1 MTYEVSLMSDTQ
13 LTERQRRELEFYE
26 EFSKCNEPLEVNFDV
41 IAGKETRPWNSYWR
55 VVEIAKEHF
64 QSEEQKLLDFGCGT
78 GLNSMVFAK
87 IGYEVF
93 GFDLSPSNI
102 SIAESLAQKY
112 GVAERTHFSVNAA
125 ESLNYEDEFFDVIV
139 GVDILHHIN
148 ISQALTEC
156 SRVLK
161 PGGLAIFHEPMRAP
175 VFDTLRETRFGRW
188 IAPKEASLDRHV
200 THDERKLSADDLE
213 VIKSFDPN
221 LSTERFLLFSRLD
234 RFVRNSESK
243 EASRLEKIDFRL
255 FKLLPFLK
263 TYAGIIVLVLKKQ

>member
-1 MTYEVSLMSDTQ
+1 MSETR
-13 LTERQRRELEFYE
+13 LTERQRREREFYE
-26 EFSKCNEPLEVNFDV
+26 EFSKSNEPLEVNFDI

-55 VVEIAKEHF
+55 VAEIAQQNF
-64 QSEEQKLLDFGCGT
+64 RSADQKLLDFGCGT
-78 GLNSMVFAK
+78 GMNSLVFAK

-112 GVAERTHFSVNAA
+112 GLAERTHFSVNTA
-125 ESLNYEDEFFDVIV
+125 ECLDYEDEFFDVVV

-161 PGGLAIFHEPMRAP
+161 RGGLAIFHEPLRAP
-175 VFDTLRETRFGRW
+175 VFDTLRETRLGRW
-188 IAPKEASLDRHV
+188 LVPKEASLDRHV

-213 VIKSFDPN
+213 VVRSFDRN
-221 LSTERFLLFSRLD
+221 LSAERFLLLSRLD
-234 RFVRNSESK
+234 RFVRNPDSK
-243 EASRLEKIDFRL
+243 EPSRLEKIDFRL
-255 FKLLPFLK
+255 FRLLPFLK
-263 TYAGIIVLVLKKQ
+263 TFAGIVVLVLKKQ

>member
-1 MTYEVSLMSDTQ
+1 MR

-26 EFSKCNEPLEVNFDV
+26 EFSKSNEPLEVNFDV

-55 VVEIAKEHF
+55 VAEIAKQNF
-64 QSEEQKLLDFGCGT
+64 RSADQKLLDFGCGT
-78 GLNSMVFAK
+78 GMNSLVFAK

-93 GFDLSPSNI
+93 GFDLSPRNI

-112 GVAERTHFSVNAA
+112 GLAERAHFSVNTA
-125 ESLNYEDEFFDVIV
+125 ESLDYEDEFFDVVV

-161 PGGLAIFHEPMRAP
+161 PGGLAIFHEPTRAP

-213 VIKSFDPN
+213 IIRRFDPE

-234 RFVRNSESK
+234 RFVRNPESK
-243 EASRLEKIDFRL
+243 EASLLEKIDFRL

-263 TYAGIIVLVLKKQ
+263 TYAGIIILVLRKR